1 MGYYSD
7 VAISMTN
14 KCYEDFLKKIKEYAE
29 RNNYTEYENFHMQ
42 KFLTNKYYC
51 EQIKTEDGVI
61 LIWKD
66 IKWYEIPT
74 YINVYWISS
83 VLNEIKDEN
92 KFNYKFIR
100 IGEEY
105 DDIVFDGTNNFEDEE
120 APWIEIS
127 REFVY

>member
-1 MGYYSD
+1 M
-7 VAISMTN
+7 
-14 KCYEDFLKKIKEYAE
+14 
-29 RNNYTEYENFHMQ
+29 
-42 KFLTNKYYC
+42 
-51 EQIKTEDGVI
+51 
-61 LIWKD
+61 IWKD

-105 DDIVFDGTNNFEDEE
+105 DDIVFDGTDNFEDEE